1 MHPTYCN
8 QVPNNFKSSCSCLPN
23 PYGMNQYID
32 GDNFFPGISN
42 PEYSMNCNCS
52 FTKPNFPGNFPLPF
66 NHLQHLNIRYSLF
79 NLNQWYQFYHSH
91 QYGQQKILTTEEDE
105 EPLDLS
111 LKTLSNIN
119 GSSSQQ
125 HQHDYDDDH
134 HHHHHR
140 QQQQQSQQADHLL
153 QLNQIPINKSFN
165 DCWYHQMESLKI
177 PSTYSMEV
185 YNTSFNKSIQNNT
198 LSSYTNV
205 IQKSNELTQCTFNVK
220 INKSKSIK
228 QLNIQ
233 QTNKFNLTKPI
244 KRSYTEVELSA
255 AVKAICFGRLG
266 TRRAAS
272 VYGIPRSTLRNKICK
287 LNELKKVEEKRLG
300 GKSIVLS
307 QFLLDLIEQNKV
319 DEYSTTTSSLSSS
332 SSSPLSIMTT
342 TTTMTTT
349 TVTSSN
355 DYLYSGSI
363 HSGNK
368 NFNSKGQQITK
379 SFNVKETKSSSQR
392 NCSTYLMHTANR
404 VASIFQVNCRRNY
417 MYKKNL
423 DHKSKTGIE
432 KSVYSKKK
440 KKSTSMHKL
449 HCSQS
454 TIN

>member
-1 MHPTYCN
+1 MNFIDKANIIKEENHSVHLLTLSIKHSNDNDNEDDRCQFHATKKPVQSNIRMHPIYCN

-134 HHHHHR
+134 HHHR
-140 QQQQQSQQADHLL
+140 QQQQSQQADHLL
-153 QLNQIPINKSFN
+153 QLNQIPNNKSLN

-185 YNTSFNKSIQNNT
+185 YNTSLNKSLQNNT

-244 KRSYTEVELSA
+244 K
-255 AVKAICFGRLG
+255 
-266 TRRAAS
+266 
-272 VYGIPRSTLRNKICK
+272 
-287 LNELKKVEEKRLG
+287 
-300 GKSIVLS
+300 
-307 QFLLDLIEQNKV
+307 Q
-319 DEYSTTTSSLSSS
+319 
-332 SSSPLSIMTT
+332 
-342 TTTMTTT
+342 
-349 TVTSSN
+349 
-355 DYLYSGSI
+355 
-363 HSGNK
+363 
-368 NFNSKGQQITK
+368 
-379 SFNVKETKSSSQR
+379 TKSSSQR
-392 NCSTYLMHTANR
+392 NCTTYLMHTANR
-404 VASIFQVNCRRNY
+404 VASIFQ
-417 MYKKNL
+417 NL
-423 DHKSKTGIE
+423 DHKSKTSIE